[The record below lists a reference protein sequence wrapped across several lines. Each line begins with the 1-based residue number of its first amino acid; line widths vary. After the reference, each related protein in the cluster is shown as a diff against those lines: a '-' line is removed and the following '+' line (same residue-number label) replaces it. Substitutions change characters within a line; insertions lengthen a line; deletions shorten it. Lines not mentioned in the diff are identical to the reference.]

1 MKTKTITKALTGAE
15 ASAEAMRQ
23 IKPDVVPLYPITP
36 QTQIV
41 EVYSQFVADGLVD
54 SELVRCESEHSVM
67 SVAKFGRAHV

>member
-1 MKTKTITKALTGAE
+1 MKSKTITKALTGAE
-15 ASAEAMRQ
+15 AAAEAMRQ

-54 SELVRCESEHSVM
+54 S
-67 SVAKFGRAHV
+67 